1 MDTGKKKLY
10 LKEVLKYYF
19 LRMIE
24 FRGMIKS
31 PRLNFS
37 FCFLSSF
44 EDKQC
49 PEKTSILLN

>member
-19 LRMIE
+19 QGTIE
-24 FRGMIKS
+24 FLEMPKS
-31 PRLNFS
+31 PILNFS

-44 EDKQC
+44 EDKQW
-49 PEKTSILLN
+49 PEKTSILPN

>member
-1 MDTGKKKLY
+1 MKKLY

-24 FRGMIKS
+24 FQGMIKS